1 MVKVGDRINV
11 WIAGDGPTT
20 FRAEVAATRF
30 SKYGIVPVA
39 VRIVAPSGQLST
51 PLLSGTFV
59 VIHDQSKPEW
69 EK

>member
-1 MVKVGDRINV
+1 MKVGERINV
-11 WIAGDGPTT
+11 WIAGDGPQK
-20 FRAEVAATRF
+20 FRAEVAATRD
-30 SKYGIVPVA
+30 SRYGTIPVA